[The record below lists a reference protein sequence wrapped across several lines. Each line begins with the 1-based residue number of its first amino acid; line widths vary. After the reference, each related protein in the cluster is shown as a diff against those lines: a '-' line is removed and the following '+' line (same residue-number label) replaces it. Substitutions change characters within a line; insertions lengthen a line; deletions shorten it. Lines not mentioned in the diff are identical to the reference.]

1 MEISD
6 LTMYRAI
13 GKRGHPSP
21 ENREWVEHKKK
32 QKEEEEEKNS
42 IWKQR
47 ERNHMENLLRA

>member
-21 ENREWVEHKKK
+21 ENREWVEHE
-32 QKEEEEEKNS
+32 KETKG
-42 IWKQR
+42 R
-47 ERNHMENLLRA
+47 RRR